1 MLLKFDVDAQG
12 NTTNIRIVAS
22 EPENVFDQ
30 VSIDALAQWQ
40 YSSEP
45 KMLSRNHMV
54 QLDYLLSAESKPRH
68 LVERIQVSH

>member
-40 YSSEP
+40 YSSEQ
-45 KMLSRNHMV
+45 KVLSRNHMV